1 MDVAKSTVMKSID
14 EYIDS
19 FPFEVQSGLRAL
31 RACIRA
37 ELPGAVEKI
46 SYGLPTFYLYG
57 NIIHYGAFRDHY
69 GIFPGASALDHF
81 SEAVLPYRSGR
92 GTLRFSLEMELPLD
106 LIRQLVRYTVIR
118 RLESKQ
124 LVSGFVVCSH
134 LQDHESNEYR

>member
-1 MDVAKSTVMKSID
+1 MGYIKSGVVPKID
-14 EYIDS
+14 EYIES
-19 FPFEVQSGLRAL
+19 FPFEVQSGLRSL
-31 RACIRA
+31 RACIRE

-69 GIFPGASALDHF
+69 GIFPGASVLDHF

-106 LIRQLVRYTVIR
+106 LIRQLVRYNLSST
-118 RLESKQ
+118 LAKNASPTN
-124 LVSGFVVCSH
+124 H
-134 LQDHESNEYR
+134 LPVPHLIFAA